1 MCHCYIV
8 YLIESMNS
16 RVIMNAIFYLF
27 GSTIMFFIGFYLG
40 WQKGVAEGKSQGFI
54 EGIKTAMVEVDRLM
68 KGGLR
73 STLDWETTQ
82 RLLKEK
88 MSRN

>member
-1 MCHCYIV
+1 MDI
-8 YLIESMNS
+8 
-16 RVIMNAIFYLF
+16 
-27 GSTIMFFIGFYLG
+27 TILLLGVSIALFIGYLLG
-40 WQKGVAEGKSQGFI
+40 KKEGLSSGYTRGLYEGAEETLKL
-54 EGIKTAMVEVDRLM
+54 VD
-68 KGGLR
+68 KYSNNGGLR